1 MMRILFALALLSTA
15 AVADEQAPPPQTPV
29 EQERVAVQAWGK
41 AHPACREWSD
51 SCVVCTQDGCSTPG
65 IACTP
70 TQTACRR

>member
-1 MMRILFALALLSTA
+1 MRPIFLALALVSGA
-15 AVADEQAPPPQTPV
+15 AVAEEQTSPPTSA